1 MAVAALT
8 TSVATAVAEGA
19 RPAADPPSARVLAA
33 TITCLGRWGLTKT
46 TLDDIAREAGLS
58 RATVYRLFPGGKDV
72 VVRAAVASEVDA
84 LQRGLATG
92 LAGCET
98 LEDVL
103 VGTITYVTRTLAEH
117 AVLQFLLEHEPDQVL
132 PHLAFGRFDQLLDAA
147 AAMTLPWLA
156 PHLGPELAA
165 RGGEWVARLVLSYA
179 LAPSEWFDL
188 GDDCDARR
196 FTRTFLLPGLVRKAS
211 HHG

>member
-1 MAVAALT
+1 LA
-8 TSVATAVAEGA
+8 TSVATAVPGGA

-33 TITCLGRWGLTKT
+33 TVTCLGRWGLAKT

-72 VVRAAVASEVDA
+72 VVRAAVASEVEA
-84 LQRGLATG
+84 VRRGLAMRLT
-92 LAGCET
+92 GCET

-103 VGTITYVTRTLAEH
+103 VGIITYVTQTLHDH
-117 AVLQFLLEHEPDQVL
+117 AALQFLLEHEPDQVL

-147 AAMTLPWLA
+147 AAMTLPWLE
-156 PHLGPELAA
+156 PQVGPELAA
-165 RGGEWVARLVLSYA
+165 RAGDWVARLVLSYA
-179 LAPSEWFDL
+179 LVPSEWFDL
-188 GDDCDARR
+188 GDEGDARR

-211 HHG
+211 NNG